1 MKLSIADLRT
11 DRHWRSATGLDQKR
25 FGKLLDLL
33 PAAYEQI
40 YGQSI
45 EQRQAECPELPTLST
60 YEDLLLFTLFS
71 LKSALFFDLL
81 AFTTGMDGSTAKRN
95 QDIGLLV
102 IKATLSQSGHIPKM
116 HFDNAESFKAY
127 FKDKGSVLI
136 DATEQRTQRPED
148 STYQKQMYSGKKK
161 PIPLKA

>member
-1 MKLSIADLRT
+1 MKLSIVDLRT

-25 FGKLLDLL
+25 FEKLLTLL
-33 PAAYEQI
+33 PDAYEQI

-45 EQRQAECPELPTLST
+45 EQRQAECPEEPALST

-71 LKSALFFDLL
+71 LKSALSFDLL
-81 AFTTGMDGSTAKRN
+81 GFTTGMDGSTAKRN
-95 QDIGLLV
+95 QAIGLLV
-102 IKATLSQSGHIPKM
+102 IKTALSQWAHIPRT

-136 DATEQRTQRPED
+136 DATEPRTQRPED
-148 STYQKQMYSGKKK
+148 PTYQEELYSGKKSTYG
-161 PIPLKA
+161 

>member
-11 DRHWRSATGLDQKR
+11 DRHWRSATGLDQQR
-25 FGKLLDLL
+25 FVKLLSLL
-33 PAAYEQI
+33 PGAYQQI

-45 EQRQAECPELPTLST
+45 EQRQAECPEQPTLST

-71 LKSALFFDLL
+71 LKSALSFDLL
-81 AFTTGMDGSTAKRN
+81 GFTTGMDGSTAKRN

-102 IKATLSQSGHIPKM
+102 IKTALSQSGHTPKT

-161 PIPLKA
+161 PIPSKP

>member
-25 FGKLLDLL
+25 FEKLLGLL
-33 PAAYEQI
+33 PDAYQQI

-45 EQRQAECPELPTLST
+45 EQRQAECPEQPTLST

-71 LKSALFFDLL
+71 LKSALSFDLL
-81 AFTTGMDGSTAKRN
+81 GFTTGMDGSTAKRN

-102 IKATLSQSGHIPKM
+102 IKAALSQSGYTPKT

-148 STYQKQMYSGKKK
+148 STYQK
-161 PIPLKA
+161 

>member
-1 MKLSIADLRT
+1 MNFSTANLRT

-25 FGKLLDLL
+25 FQKLLGLL
-33 PAAYEQI
+33 PDAYQQL

-45 EQRQAECPELPTLST
+45 DQRHKDCPNQPTLSS

-71 LKSALFFDLL
+71 LKSGLSFDLL
-81 AFTTGMDGSTAKRN
+81 GLTTGMDGSTAKRN
-95 QDIGLLV
+95 QDSGLTL
-102 IKATLSQSGHIPKM
+102 IKQALSQSAHLPKT

-136 DATEQRTQRPED
+136 DATEQRTQRPKD

-161 PIPLKA
+161 PIPLKP

>member
-25 FGKLLDLL
+25 FGKLLSLI

-45 EQRQAECPELPTLST
+45 VQRQAECPEQPTLST

-71 LKSALFFDLL
+71 RSGAPVKI
-81 AFTTGMDGSTAKRN
+81 STFLR
-95 QDIGLLV
+95 LTRLHH
-102 IKATLSQSGHIPKM
+102 GHEW
-116 HFDNAESFKAY
+116 FNRQA
-127 FKDKGSVLI
+127 
-136 DATEQRTQRPED
+136 
-148 STYQKQMYSGKKK
+148 
-161 PIPLKA
+161 

>member
-1 MKLSIADLRT
+1 MKLSTTDLRT

-45 EQRQAECPELPTLST
+45 EQRQAECPEQPTLST

-71 LKSALFFDLL
+71 LKSALSFDLFGL
-81 AFTTGMDGSTAKRN
+81 AT
-95 QDIGLLV
+95 V
-102 IKATLSQSGHIPKM
+102 
-116 HFDNAESFKAY
+116 
-127 FKDKGSVLI
+127 
-136 DATEQRTQRPED
+136 
-148 STYQKQMYSGKKK
+148 
-161 PIPLKA
+161 